1 MYPTYQPTSLGHT
14 LVALAFYIIT
24 AGFILYSIVALYALL
39 RFGKSKIV
47 AILVS
52 VFYLI
57 VMASLYT
64 SGILQLNSLK

>member
-1 MYPTYQPTSLGHT
+1 MYPTYEPTSLGHT
-14 LVALAFYIIT
+14 ILALVFYILT
-24 AGFILYSIVALYALL
+24 AGFILYSLVALYALL

-57 VMASLYT
+57 VLASLYA
-64 SGILQLNSLK
+64 SGIVQLNSLK